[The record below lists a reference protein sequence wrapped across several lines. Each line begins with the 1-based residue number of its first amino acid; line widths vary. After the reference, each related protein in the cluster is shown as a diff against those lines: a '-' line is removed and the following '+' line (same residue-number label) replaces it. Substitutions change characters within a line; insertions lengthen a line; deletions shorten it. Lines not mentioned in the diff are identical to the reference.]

1 MSCRGRGTAHASE
14 HRAGLRPTPR
24 PGSPWLSACAQ
35 PDQSPP
41 TRASR
46 ARSLWIAAYPALTM
60 WTTKTAGRRR
70 RIVVVRA
77 TTILGVE
84 PEPDSA
90 HERLGEGL
98 LQPRHE
104 VVVRREVQRG
114 VVLRRSLATILKI
127 IGILIGPQPQTLTQQ
142 APYVGQ
148 RHHRGLRLLVVQ
160 PDLVPV
166 RGPQCHD

>member
-77 TTILGVE
+77 
-84 PEPDSA
+84 
-90 HERLGEGL
+90 
-98 LQPRHE
+98 
-104 VVVRREVQRG
+104 
-114 VVLRRSLATILKI
+114 ATI
-127 IGILIGPQPQTLTQQ
+127 
-142 APYVGQ
+142 
-148 RHHRGLRLLVVQ
+148 RHD
-160 PDLVPV
+160 DLVPV
-166 RGPQCHD
+166 GAQGPGRRIVVVRAATIRHDDLVPVGAQGPGRRIV